1 MDRVLAA
8 LVQVSERLAVPG
20 PLDEALRIVTDLSLE
35 LFGATHASIR
45 VVDGAALLRSVA
57 RSGAGS
63 NDPAQ
68 IFKKGEGLIGWAV
81 QHAQPVRVPDSSV
94 DARFAHRKDRSF
106 EACSVMSVPLVAGER
121 VLGAFSVSS
130 PRRAAFSAEHEQIGV
145 VVAHAVGQALRCAEL
160 ERLATTDALTRA
172 FNHSYLVPAL
182 SNEMNR
188 ARRTGGS
195 MSVLLMDLDKFKSVN
210 DEHGHA
216 VGDQVLCR
224 FVDAVRGCVRSMDLI
239 VRRGGEEFELIMPDT
254 GAVEGYRVAERIR
267 EHLASQPLVVRD
279 NLVVR
284 QTVSVGLATW
294 DGHET
299 PAALDQRADEA
310 MYEAKRRGRNQIV
323 TAVTPRAKSPT
334 PAADLSENPTGP

>member
-1 MDRVLAA
+1 MERVLSA
-8 LVQVSERLAVPG
+8 LVQVSECLGVQG
-20 PLDEALRIVTDLSLE
+20 PLEHALQVVTDLSLD

-45 VVDGAALLRSVA
+45 VVDASALLRSVA

-68 IFKKGEGLIGWAV
+68 SFKKGEGLIGWAV
-81 QHAQPVRVPDSSV
+81 QHAQPVRVSDSSI
-94 DARFAHRKDRSF
+94 DTRFAQRPDRSF

-130 PRRAAFSAEHEQIGV
+130 PTRGAFSAEHEQLGLL
-145 VVAHAVGQALRCAEL
+145 VAHAVGQALRCAEL

-172 FNHSYLVPAL
+172 YNRSFLVPAL

-188 ARRTGGS
+188 ARRNNGS
-195 MSVLLMDLDKFKSVN
+195 MSVLLMDLDKFKAVN
-210 DEHGHA
+210 DAHGHA

-239 VRRGGEEFELIMPDT
+239 VRRGGEEFELVMPDT

-267 EHLASQPLVVRD
+267 ERLAAGPLVVRD
-279 NLVVR
+279 DLVVH
-284 QTVSVGLATW
+284 QTVSIGLATW
-294 DGHET
+294 DGNET
-299 PAALDQRADEA
+299 PSALDQRADKA
-310 MYEAKRRGRNQIV
+310 MYEAKRRGRNRTVI
-323 TAVTPRAKSPT
+323 SPT
-334 PAADLSENPTGP
+334 PRVNATAPQDPS